1 MERMMNKKVQ
11 VKIFVFVLLMFSFCL
26 YAQNNSNKS
35 EKQNPVK
42 IYNQAL
48 SYFEDEDYYTAS
60 QYFLEVVTI
69 NPAYSDAWFNLAR
82 CSYQLGEYDLAFRYL
97 ESAEKFEKNNSK
109 IQNLKGMIL
118 LALGNLDEA
127 KIIFESVLK
136 HFPNDVDAHF
146 GLAEIELFDG
156 KYSGA
161 ENQYVEALK
170 RQATNRKALL
180 SLALICAQTNRY
192 DVAQNYLHQ
201 AMQFYSGE
209 AEVHYLAAIIYMM
222 EGEFSLAEKHA
233 RIAVEIKG
241 NYEKAYELLANAMY
255 CQKRYSEVIDL
266 CDYLISKNRNNTAFW
281 YLKGISLEKMGNKE
295 DAVDVWDTALNINP
309 QDEIMRMMLELTVKE
324 ILSFD
329 DPRRTD
335 FAEYH
340 LENANQ
346 YITRYDN
353 AGSSYELQRAIM
365 LDPSN
370 VKARLKYAEILEMNG
385 MHESYLSQLNFIQ
398 ENSEIVLDTAL
409 QDKIEAYDSLLQD
422 NLAKKWK
429 IDPFYLDKIRWNIA
443 IFYTENQSS
452 FIHADTERLTALAC
466 SDIFSGVAIT
476 AVKTQVNPVS
486 GFGEA
491 FRNARANDYDY
502 FIIVSL
508 SESSDDIT
516 LNSKMYSGRTGTEIA
531 SEKFF
536 ATGNNRFSQVLRRFR
551 NSVLEKLTVRGKIL
565 KRNGKTVLIDLGK
578 SENIVK
584 DAEFKI
590 IKKGCIK
597 TSDYGTGLFYKDDD
611 VIGILTVTNAGEEI
625 SEAQITNNG
634 FYDRINVDDEVVL
647 VSIPS
652 QNNEAGVD
660 TVPNS
665 DENGNPVVNNSV
677 QSESSQIID
686 EIKKA
691 VERPA
696 ILEIL
701 RNIR

>member
-1 MERMMNKKVQ
+1 MNKKVQ

-309 QDEIMRMMLELTVKE
+309 QDEIMRMMLELTVKD
-324 ILSFD
+324 ILSLD

-398 ENSEIVLDTAL
+398 ENSEIVLDTVL

>member
-1 MERMMNKKVQ
+1 MNKKVQ

-192 DVAQNYLHQ
+192 DVAQNYLRQ

-281 YLKGISLEKMGNKE
+281 YLKGISLEKIGNKE
-295 DAVDVWDTALNINP
+295 DSVDVWDTALNINP
-309 QDEIMRMMLELTVKE
+309 QDEIMRMMLELTVKD

>member
-1 MERMMNKKVQ
+1 MNKKVQ

-192 DVAQNYLHQ
+192 DVAQNYLRQ

-309 QDEIMRMMLELTVKE
+309 QDENMRMMLELTVKD

>member
-1 MERMMNKKVQ
+1 MNKKVQ

-192 DVAQNYLHQ
+192 DVAQNYLRQ

-309 QDEIMRMMLELTVKE
+309 QDEIMRMMLELTVKD

-365 LDPSN
+365 LEPSN

>member
-1 MERMMNKKVQ
+1 MNKKVQ

-295 DAVDVWDTALNINP
+295 DAVDVWVTALNINP